1 MGKKTQA
8 VPTEP
13 NPATAA
19 KEKREQLL
27 ASGLEFKIP
36 DTSQD
41 EKPTKD
47 RILDTAIT
55 LSGERGFEAC
65 TMRELAAEVGI
76 KAPAIYNHF
85 SSKDMVLGAAMQHIL
100 GHFFA
105 SILKDLDEVPPGGW
119 LEIIV
124 RRHILFQLQHPRLS
138 RANDALMSSP
148 AIENN
153 LPSDVYRRI
162 IKVERLYVELVRSC
176 IEVQSPGCDPRVAMM
191 AAFGIMAMCDR
202 VADWYDP
209 SGPFDVEQIAERH
222 WHMISRMI
230 AADAES

>member
-1 MGKKTQA
+1 MSKKKQA
-8 VPTEP
+8 TSTEP
-13 NPATAA
+13 SPAVVAT
-19 KEKREQLL
+19 EKREQLL

-36 DTSQD
+36 DA
-41 EKPTKD
+41 EEGKKPTKD

-85 SSKDMVLGAAMQHIL
+85 SSKEMVLGAAMQHIL

-105 SILKDLDEVPPGGW
+105 SVLEDLDEVPPDGW
-119 LEIIV
+119 LEIVV

-153 LPSDVYRRI
+153 LPGDVYQRI
-162 IKVERLYVELVRSC
+162 IRVERLYVEMVRSC
-176 IEVQSPGCDPRVAMM
+176 IEVQSPGLDPRVAMM
-191 AAFGIMAMCDR
+191 AAFAVMAMCDR

-209 SGPFDVEQIAERH
+209 AGPFDIEQIAERH
-222 WHMISRMI
+222 WQMISKMI
-230 AADAES
+230 EVDAVN